1 MFDKLPHR
9 NFSFSPF
16 ATMLKLL
23 NSVSTLRYYSSSS
36 SNILKSGDKLKQS
49 RIFSTTDI
57 SEYSK
62 LTNDINPLHFD
73 LECAKKAGF
82 KDTPVPGML
91 VASLFPRIIASH
103 FPGAVYA
110 KQTLEFKLP
119 VFVGDEIV
127 GEVEASGVRRMNEN
141 SFMVKFA
148 TRCFKGD
155 GDDNVVV
162 ISGEAT
168 AILPSLDVK
177 TDED

>member
-1 MFDKLPHR
+1 M
-9 NFSFSPF
+9 N
-16 ATMLKLL
+16 KLL
-23 NSVSTLRYYSSSS
+23 SSISTLKHYSSSA
-36 SNILKSGDKLKQS
+36 SNILKPGDILKQS

-62 LTNDINPLHFD
+62 LTRDMNPLHFD
-73 LECAKKAGF
+73 LECAAKAGF
-82 KDTPVPGML
+82 KDIPVPGML

-103 FPGAVYA
+103 FPGAIYA

-127 GEVEASGVRRMNEN
+127 GEVEASGVRRMHEN

-148 TRCFKGD
+148 TRCFKG
-155 GDDNVVV
+155 GDNNNVVV

-168 AILPSLDVK
+168 AILPTLDVK
-177 TDED
+177 FDGI